1 MNYIDILN
9 FDEKELKTLLIENF
23 VIFFGEE
30 HRKRITHKILNTDI
44 YYLIKPTNFNNLI
57 LKVINQLEQKYID
70 KTINNF
76 DSKEK
81 NKEQYRNQ
89 LKEIT
94 TYLLDSEEIKRRKR
108 TLERNYTNK
117 LITKTKNKSDERF
130 LQINDNP
137 NYIQLRYL
145 EESKLLNLYKNYYN
159 KYLSDLIY
167 SDKYFNKLFSIIS
180 KRKQECDKLVK
191 RDLYET
197 ILNEN
202 RAVSTSYIKENKLM
216 NEVYI
221 HALNISFKFDLEQT
235 LYHEFIHGIG
245 RNLLDISKNDYYVGV
260 GFDESWQHY
269 NQDERN
275 FYALNEILTDFVAS
289 DMIKEMR
296 KQNKQIYD
304 IPIKEEFISY
314 KYYGNDLL
322 IDFYNT
328 YKEEIKNSLI
338 TGDKSYIVNKI
349 GYDNLLKIGKLA
361 NKYMKVSYFIEHKY
375 FYYMKPESLE
385 NDEKEE
391 LIGEM
396 KKVLKNIKRS

>member
-9 FDEKELKTLLIENF
+9 FDEKKLKKLLIENF
-23 VIFFGEE
+23 VDYFGEG
-30 HRKRITHKILNTDI
+30 HRKRIIDKIIDTDI

-269 NQDERN
+269 NQEERN